1 VAALIKKEVGVDPE
15 IVEGERGEFTVWV
28 GDDEVARKGLFGF
41 PSEKDVLAAVQQ
53 ALAREAKSG

>member
-1 VAALIKKEVGVDPE
+1 MAALIKKEVGVDPE

-53 ALAREAKSG
+53 ALARG